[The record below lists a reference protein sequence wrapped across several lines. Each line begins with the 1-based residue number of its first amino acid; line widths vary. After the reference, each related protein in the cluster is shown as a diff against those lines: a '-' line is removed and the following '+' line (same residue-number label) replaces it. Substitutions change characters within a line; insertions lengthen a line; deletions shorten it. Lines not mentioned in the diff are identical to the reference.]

1 MRIHHITSH
10 PPMLM
15 EHMLLEYENL
25 GRDQLAT
32 AFAQLYEQV
41 KQRELQRVATDRI
54 IQAILDHHQGYMQ
67 VALKA
72 IKQHKQETDKTLTP
86 AQFGIDPK
94 DKLTQAAP
102 PKQSVLK
109 QIKHALNQYYTFLN
123 RKVPLVSNMDDWV
136 DKKVRKIMGDIQ
148 DVEADHKFGKIKQQ
162 LRKAV
167 RWFHD
172 YQKNNPSKSQFVVA
186 TLGIIAG
193 LLSAGLTQAWVI
205 PAILIVI
212 RLSLMVLSGVKFSSA
227 VTKVLSTS
235 GLAILAGVGVGAFM
249 NSILTSQAAAA
260 VATPE
265 VPAPDSMAHTGT
277 PMPEPT
283 EGTPQQEP
291 DATGAYE
298 EPDATGAYTVTSGD
312 TLGAIAQQH
321 GVTAQQLWDANRDA
335 IGPNPHLIRP
345 GLELQIPQT
354 SPEALRP
361 DGTSPNIWQGWQ
373 GPPLPPRGR

>member
-25 GRDQLAT
+25 GRDQLAP
-32 AFAQLYEQV
+32 AFAKLYEQV
-41 KQRELQRVATDRI
+41 TQREKQKAATDRM
-54 IQAILDHHQGYMQ
+54 IQEILDHHQGYMQ

-72 IKQHKQETDKTLTP
+72 IQQHKQETDKTLTP

-94 DKLTQAAP
+94 DKLTPAAP

-167 RWFHD
+167 RWFHN

-193 LLSAGLTQAWVI
+193 LLSAGVTQAWVI

-260 VATPE
+260 ATPDTGSNLD
-265 VPAPDSMAHTGT
+265 PLSQTDSVR
-277 PMPEPT
+277 E
-283 EGTPQQEP
+283 
-291 DATGAYE
+291 
-298 EPDATGAYTVTSGD
+298 
-312 TLGAIAQQH
+312 
-321 GVTAQQLWDANRDA
+321 
-335 IGPNPHLIRP
+335 RP
-345 GLELQIPQT
+345 GTGSTPS
-354 SPEALRP
+354 SPAAGEAQPVASTAYIDQLRQLVDP
-361 DGTSPNIWQGWQ
+361 TGEGVGVPIMNQESFADAFRAARQAMGSGNIFIWNGEPYTTNTRAEGQFAG
-373 GPPLPPRGR
+373 LSDEVKRFLRGSR